1 MGSAVAWV
9 AETVAGRVVAE
20 REEVM
25 AKEVVAESSVVVEMT
40 AVCLVASA
48 VGAASVAKEV
58 MAEGEDLAEVAVVVT
73 VSLAA
78 LEEVLAEELTVAVRA
93 AAGKGVVMG
102 AIRSSRQRSSARHCP
117 SRPLRRCILQSVRL
131 ARLCATRCDA
141 CRGSLR
147 FPRGRTPPTPTQRQN
162 RVRSQC
168 PWRQGVPVVCI
179 SAHRMRYSVR
189 GLGSMLRYEGTRPC
203 LWPRRHK
210 RPWLH

>member
-1 MGSAVAWV
+1 MAWV

-73 VSLAA
+73 VSVAA
-78 LEEVLAEELTVAVRA
+78 LEEVLAEELTVAARA

-117 SRPLRRCILQSVRL
+117 SRPLRRCFLQSARL
-131 ARLCATRCDA
+131 ARLRATRCDA
-141 CRGSLR
+141 CRDSSRFLR
-147 FPRGRTPPTPTQRQN
+147 GYTHPKPTQRQN

-168 PWRQGVPVVCI
+168 PWRQRAPVVCI
-179 SAHRMRYSVR
+179 SAHRMRCSVR
-189 GLGSMLRYEGTRPC
+189 GLGSMSRYEGTRPC
-203 LWPRRHK
+203 LWPRRHI
-210 RPWLH
+210 RPQLH